1 MSDDDLRELY
11 QQTILDHGRKPRNFG
26 TLENAS
32 HEAEGFNPLCGD
44 QIRVFLKVSPSGS
57 VDGIRFSGSGC
68 TICTA
73 SASLM
78 TASIQGKSR
87 DEIESMFQTF
97 HDLVAG
103 SGESNHSEELLG
115 KLAVFGGVREFPI
128 RVKCATLPWHTL
140 KAALEDQRGVVSTE

>member
-1 MSDDDLRELY
+1 MEEDLRELY
-11 QQTILDHGRKPRNFG
+11 QQVILDHGRKPRNFG
-26 TLENAS
+26 PLEDAN

-44 QIRVFLKVSPSGS
+44 QIHVFLKVTPDETVHSA
-57 VDGIRFSGSGC
+57 RFTGSGC

-87 DEIESMFQTF
+87 QEIGAMFERF

-103 SGESNHSEELLG
+103 EDGKKSSEELLG
-115 KLAVFGGVREFPI
+115 KLNVFGGVREFPI

-140 KAALEDQRGVVSTE
+140 KAALDEDHKVVSTE

>member
-1 MSDDDLRELY
+1 MDDDLRELY
-11 QQTILDHGRKPRNFG
+11 QQVILDHGRKPRNFG
-26 TLENAS
+26 PLEDAN

-44 QIRVFLKVSPSGS
+44 QIRVFLKVSPDET
-57 VDGIRFSGSGC
+57 VHNARFTGSGC

-87 DEIESMFQTF
+87 REIGSMFQRV
-97 HDLVAG
+97 HDLVV
-103 SGESNHSEELLG
+103 GENGDKSADEVLG
-115 KLAVFGGVREFPI
+115 KLNVFGGVREFPI

-140 KAALEDQRGVVSTE
+140 KAALDDDHHVVSTE

>member
-1 MSDDDLRELY
+1 MEEDLRELY
-11 QQTILDHGRKPRNFG
+11 QQVILDHGRKPRNFG
-26 TLENAS
+26 PLEDAN

-44 QIRVFLKVSPSGS
+44 QIRVFLKVSPDET
-57 VDGIRFSGSGC
+57 VHHARFTGSGC

-87 DEIESMFQTF
+87 SEIGAMFERF

-103 SGESNHSEELLG
+103 ENGKKDPEQVLG
-115 KLAVFGGVREFPI
+115 KLNVFGGVREFPI

-140 KAALEDQRGVVSTE
+140 KAALEHSTNVVSTE

>member
-1 MSDDDLRELY
+1 MQDDLRELY

-26 TLENAS
+26 ALEDAS

-44 QIRVFLKVSPSGS
+44 QIRVFLKVSPEDS
-57 VDGIRFSGSGC
+57 VDSVRFTGSGC

-78 TASIQGKSR
+78 TATVQGKSR
-87 DEIESMFQTF
+87 DEIETMFQKF
-97 HDLVAG
+97 HDLVVG
-103 SGESNHSEELLG
+103 PGESKPSEESLG

-140 KAALEDQRGVVSTE
+140 KAALDDQTNVVSTE